1 MHAASVYSSY
11 DRGVIRGRI
20 SFAFL
25 PRLGEHRRETHY
37 CSLWNAGYDC
47 PRSKFAL
54 VFAVFGNGRLP
65 TLRLRHLST
74 MSCRSSSQ
82 ERILHSKLHIP
93 AIIAGH
99 SAALA
104 RLLSPIL
111 LGFRSGNR
119 AMFAA
124 IRRASSRVSAWPQC
138 PLYPQKRIL
147 LSATR
152 MSALCQKRTSAS
164 VYSITSLACAST
176 DGGTESP
183 SASTSGALP
192 LPPRY
197 VPANPP

>member
-1 MHAASVYSSY
+1 MIGVSS
-11 DRGVIRGRI
+11 GGGL
-20 SFAFL
+20 L

-37 CSLWNAGYDC
+37 CSSWNAGCDC

-74 MSCRSSSQ
+74 MSCRSPSQ

-111 LGFRSGNR
+111 LGFRSGNF
-119 AMFAA
+119 AIFAA
-124 IRRASSRVSAWPQC
+124 IRRALTCELTVCASATKPTALGRYRQSPRLGSPATVAPPKARSFAPPMRPSSHCRSPLSDRRRRVSQ
-138 PLYPQKRIL
+138 
-147 LSATR
+147 T
-152 MSALCQKRTSAS
+152 
-164 VYSITSLACAST
+164 V
-176 DGGTESP
+176 
-183 SASTSGALP
+183 
-192 LPPRY
+192 
-197 VPANPP
+197 